1 MPCSTSNSITRRSD
15 DPGKNAR
22 ARSGRS
28 ANAASTAVRPI
39 QLTAALVSATRI
51 SLNHLSS
58 DGLGSSGSTNV
69 QATMSGCRSTAVR
82 NDFNTCRF
90 CAAVR
95 HLKKLLIS
103 KTWSP
108 ADPARQ
114 HQHHHLPQNHRSA
127 QHRPPSARAARRSDP
142 PRQPHEGLATGW
154 TAPQQDSTNFICS
167 TGVPATA
174 GLAQAD
180 HLLKQLK
187 DRGMSQVSAP
197 PARSLMRLDAET
209 PAALD
214 RSSR

>member
-95 HLKKLLIS
+95 RLKKLLIS

-108 ADPARQ
+108 ADPRTTT
-114 HQHHHLPQNHRSA
+114 ST
-127 QHRPPSARAARRSDP
+127 PPSPLEPSIRTAPSTVRTSSAAIRSSTSAARRSC
-142 PRQPHEGLATGW
+142 HGM
-154 TAPQQDSTNFICS
+154 DSTP
-167 TGVPATA
+167 TGFHQ
-174 GLAQAD
+174 L
-180 HLLKQLK
+180 HLLNRRTC
-187 DRGMSQVSAP
+187 DSR
-197 PARSLMRLDAET
+197 ARTS
-209 PAALD
+209 
-214 RSSR
+214 RSSIETAERPWDVAGVRTACPQSDAA